1 MQIVM
6 PRGELQVHVAK
17 NNGILRD
24 VFFHEKIEQACQLAV
39 SAVIRNF
46 YPSKPTKSKIQ
57 SVLVERLA
65 YTLRVNIE

>member
-24 VFFHEKIEQACQLAV
+24 ADLPDGNNDEEELRT
-39 SAVIRNF
+39 VILSF
-46 YPSKPTKSKIQ
+46 T
-57 SVLVERLA
+57 
-65 YTLRVNIE
+65 